1 MDSLECDDAFYVC
14 EKNRLIR
21 QRGYYI
27 YYVRNEPMQNYII
40 SRKNMTTEDK
50 NNAALRKDAEL
61 VKNFQAMRGENQK
74 KEKTEKTNPMYGM
87 RWRPLSRYLR
97 FRWEL

>member
-1 MDSLECDDAFYVC
+1 
-14 EKNRLIR
+14 
-21 QRGYYI
+21 
-27 YYVRNEPMQNYII
+27 
-40 SRKNMTTEDK
+40 MTTEDK

-74 KEKTEKTNPMYGM
+74 KEKKREKTNPMYGM